1 MKFEYAH
8 SLINS
13 YLLDLGP
20 RGVGRF
26 TVDNIDPNLCTHV
39 LYAFAR
45 IDSETYKIKINDDRA
60 DIYNKGYEKF
70 VALKI
75 KNPNLKVM
83 ISVQGFTP
91 EVDRYSQL
99 VTNNSNIDAFVE
111 SAVAFFKLYKF
122 DGFDWNHW
130 TPSSGADAP
139 GYANL
144 MVALKTAFRPH
155 GYLLSSFG
163 NAFQIQID
171 VGK

>member
-20 RGVGRF
+20 RGVGQF
-26 TVDNIDPNLCTHV
+26 TVDKIDPNLCTHV
-39 LYAFAR
+39 LYASAN
-45 IDSETYKIKINDDRA
+45 IDSETYTIKIRDDRA
-60 DIYNKGYEKF
+60 DIDNKGYEKF

-75 KNPNLKVM
+75 NNPNLKVM
-83 ISVQGFTP
+83 ISVKDFSG
-91 EVDRYSQL
+91 VDNYREL

-111 SAVAFFKLYKF
+111 SAVAFLKLYKF
-122 DGFDWNHW
+122 DGLDWNYW
-130 TPSSGADAP
+130 TPLSGADAP

>member
-1 MKFEYAH
+1 
-8 SLINS
+8 
-13 YLLDLGP
+13 
-20 RGVGRF
+20 
-26 TVDNIDPNLCTHV
+26 
-39 LYAFAR
+39 
-45 IDSETYKIKINDDRA
+45 
-60 DIYNKGYEKF
+60 
-70 VALKI
+70 
-75 KNPNLKVM
+75 M

-111 SAVAFFKLYKF
+111 SAVAFLKLYKF
-122 DGFDWNHW
+122 DGLDWNHW

-155 GYLLSSFG
+155 GYLLSSIG
-163 NAFQIQID
+163 SAFQIQID